1 MKIDAINQKHAGYLE
16 RYVKNI
22 QGIMFDAT
30 ERARIGKFSEI
41 NDLLSNVIRYSNTF
55 KQYRQMYL
63 NTGFKEYTKNPNE
76 VNEWCYMIPNLMM
89 YASTGFLIGIRNN
102 NNTEDINIAIDRLFE
117 KTVDMTSRT
126 NKMLDELE
134 ELGKLEKLLTNVINK

>member
-55 KQYRQMYL
+55 K
-63 NTGFKEYTKNPNE
+63 EYTKNPNE

-89 YASTGFLIGIRNN
+89 YASTGFLIGIRNK

>member
-22 QGIMFDAT
+22 QEIMFDAT
-30 ERARIGKFSEI
+30 ERARVGKFSEI

-55 KQYRQMYL
+55 K
-63 NTGFKEYTKNPNE
+63 EYTKNPTE
-76 VNEWCYMIPNLMM
+76 INEWCYMIPNLMM
-89 YASTGFLIGIRNN
+89 YASTGFLIGIRNKN
-102 NNTEDINIAIDRLFE
+102 NSEDVNIAIDRLFE
-117 KTVDMTSRT
+117 KTVNMTSRT

-134 ELGKLEKLLTNVINK
+134 ALGKLEKLLTNVIKK